1 MTENESVEG
10 RPLDEESEL
19 VERARLGEVS
29 AYEELVRRYQGIAH
43 RTATL
48 IAGAAEADDAAQT
61 AFVKAYYALGRFRP
75 GAPFRPWILRIV
87 ANEARN
93 RRKAAGRRT
102 GLELRLAMD
111 RRQEDAAPSPEAAV
125 LAGEPRRALLD
136 ALRELPERDRDIV
149 AYRYFLELTEA
160 ETAEVMGVARGTV
173 KSRLS
178 RALAKMRERLEAD
191 DA

>member
-1 MTENESVEG
+1 MHETESVEG
-10 RPLDEESEL
+10 RPLDDNEL

-43 RTATL
+43 RTAVL

-61 AFVKAYYALGRFRP
+61 AFVKAYYALGRFRA

-93 RRKAAGRRT
+93 RRKASGRRT
-102 GLELRLAMD
+102 ALEVRLATAAPSA
-111 RRQEDAAPSPEAAV
+111 DAAPSPEGAAVAREAREAV
-125 LAGEPRRALLD
+125 LA
-136 ALRELPERDRDIV
+136 ALRELPERDRGVV
-149 AYRYFLELTEA
+149 ACRYLLDLSEA
-160 ETAEVMGVARGTV
+160 ETAEVLGVAKGTV

-178 RALAKMRERLEAD
+178 RAFVRLRERLEVEP
-191 DA
+191 